1 MQKGEG
7 KNERNI
13 LPPLIW
19 PIYQNLV
26 HIISITT
33 FTDLP
38 KVWTRMKHFFFSRF
52 NVSLNVSKND
62 TRGSTI
68 FTRG

>member
-1 MQKGEG
+1 MISFSFEKIKSRMQKGEG

-38 KVWTRMKHFFFSRF
+38 KVWTRMKHFFFLDLMF
-52 NVSLNVSKND
+52 L
-62 TRGSTI
+62 
-68 FTRG
+68 

>member
-1 MQKGEG
+1 MISFSFEKIKSRMQEGER

-26 HIISITT
+26 QIISITT

-38 KVWTRMKHFFFSRF
+38 KV
-52 NVSLNVSKND
+52 
-62 TRGSTI
+62 
-68 FTRG
+68 